1 MAEEKRADDTP
12 AQAQP
17 VVVDSSD
24 EPPKTMA
31 EALRKL
37 WTPKKLVVAISR

>member
-1 MAEEKRADDTP
+1 MAEEKRADGTP

-17 VVVDSSD
+17 VDMDSSD
-24 EPPKTMA
+24 EHPKTMA

-37 WTPKKLVVAISR
+37 WTPKKLAIAISR